1 MDVVLY
7 LARGEDIF
15 PVPGEGDGA
24 DLVPVVSL
32 EEGGDTPVGHRV
44 PDLDAAVHGTRH
56 KMLSVIRPSR
66 KKTEFKMAFVVFS
79 DETLHLKN
87 KIKPGLRT
95 HTDPYE

>member
-1 MDVVLY
+1 MLKLTITGNRLRGGCSTVPVY

-66 KKTEFKMAFVVFS
+66 K
-79 DETLHLKN
+79 
-87 KIKPGLRT
+87 
-95 HTDPYE
+95 